1 MTRRRI
7 EKIPSTIATLGRRAD
22 YLHRRLEEHR
32 GPDRDRDFDRRE
44 LRSLRAAI
52 QSLEFTK
59 LIQRPESDPLALL
72 EELIDA
78 IDHFRNIRKDADEQE
93 RAEELG
99 NLLEVQ
105 ARAKSTIALA
115 DALLAEE
122 AA

>member
-1 MTRRRI
+1 MARKRI
-7 EKIPSTIATLGRRAD
+7 EKIPSAIATLARRAD
-22 YLHRRLEEHR
+22 YLHRRIEAHEGR
-32 GPDRDRDFDRRE
+32 ERDLDFDRRE
-44 LRSLRAAI
+44 LRALRAGI
-52 QSLEFTK
+52 ESLELTK

-78 IDHFRNIRKDADEQE
+78 ADRFRRLRKDADEQE